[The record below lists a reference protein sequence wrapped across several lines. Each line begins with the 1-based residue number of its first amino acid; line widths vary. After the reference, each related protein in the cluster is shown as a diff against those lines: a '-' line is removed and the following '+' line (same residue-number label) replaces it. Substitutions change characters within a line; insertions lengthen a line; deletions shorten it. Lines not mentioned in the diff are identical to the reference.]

1 MKLDIFGQE
10 VQVIFEKNFSKQ
22 TGWAGLYCNEAK
34 TITIDKDI
42 KGEELAQV
50 LLHEF
55 FHAVFFRVGLMQA
68 KVSTDAH
75 ELIVENFATSFIENY
90 KSFKKYLK

>member
-1 MKLDIFGQE
+1 MKLNIFGQE
-10 VQVIFEKNFSKQ
+10 VLVIFKQDFSKQ
-22 TGWAGLYCNEAK
+22 TGWAGLYCHDTK
-34 TITIDKDI
+34 TITVDKEL
-42 KGEELAQV
+42 KGEELAQT

-68 KVSTDAH
+68 KVSKDAH
-75 ELIVENFATSFIENY
+75 EMIVENFATSFIENY